1 MPVSDAEN
9 RLSLMYVAGIL
20 PHAKALFDATSIES
34 NSPSRPVLAK
44 IYAFFLTYCVEIL
57 GCDHNVAF
65 LCSDTLSAGTDDNF
79 SIEITRNLATYIAR
93 WDRYRL
99 HLADRTDDSP
109 KNEDLPVLFSVVV
122 QDLQSV
128 HAFVSP
134 SILLTELTGF
144 MQDLSEIFGASET
157 PNVSAPATTPA
168 QNSPSSIAKRSPS
181 HKHSFADILIAGFLL
196 FGLVVCFLLFSGNI
210 DSIFPSSSSSLS
222 SSSTDFSS
230 SRMTAPIATPS
241 PISKPSTGILWY
253 KGKNVELAPFDVTAS
268 GNRDYVLLLAQNN
281 KAVRSYYIRHGETLS
296 VLVPLGTYQ
305 VYYACATIHSSWY
318 GRTDLWK
325 SQTEYYKSQDSLDFE
340 LSNGYYYGYTL
351 ELSVSS
357 MGGSDYA
364 YESSESAWDSLF

>member
-9 RLSLMYVAGIL
+9 RLSLMYAAGIL

-93 WDRYRL
+93 WDKYRL
-99 HLADRTDDSP
+99 HFADRTDDSP

-144 MQDLSEIFGASET
+144 MQDLSEIFGASEI
-157 PNVSAPATTPA
+157 PNV
-168 QNSPSSIAKRSPS
+168 
-181 HKHSFADILIAGFLL
+181 
-196 FGLVVCFLLFSGNI
+196 
-210 DSIFPSSSSSLS
+210 
-222 SSSTDFSS
+222 
-230 SRMTAPIATPS
+230 
-241 PISKPSTGILWY
+241 
-253 KGKNVELAPFDVTAS
+253 
-268 GNRDYVLLLAQNN
+268 
-281 KAVRSYYIRHGETLS
+281 
-296 VLVPLGTYQ
+296 
-305 VYYACATIHSSWY
+305 
-318 GRTDLWK
+318 
-325 SQTEYYKSQDSLDFE
+325 
-340 LSNGYYYGYTL
+340 
-351 ELSVSS
+351 
-357 MGGSDYA
+357 
-364 YESSESAWDSLF
+364 